1 MKCNVNNGSCNTGGN
16 NGFGLS
22 WCNISCFL
30 KTASLVV
37 IAWSLYNIAN
47 NQADRGEWRERIA
60 ERGDAPRGGG
70 PRQ

>member
-1 MKCNVNNGSCNTGGN
+1 MKCASNVSCTNVGGN
-16 NGFGLS
+16 NLGLS

-37 IAWSLYNIAN
+37 IAWSLYTIATSHP
-47 NQADRGEWRERIA
+47 DRGEIRERIA
-60 ERGDAPRGGG
+60 ERGDGPRGGG

>member
-1 MKCNVNNGSCNTGGN
+1 MKCSMNGSNGGN
-16 NGFGLS
+16 GLSLS

-37 IAWSLYNIAN
+37 IAWSLYDIAN
-47 NQADRGEWRERIA
+47 NRPHGGELRERIA
-60 ERGDAPRGGG
+60 ERGDGPRGGG